1 MRVCRIGVNTYQL
14 ISLCIQ
20 KYFFLSGSSFPDI
33 NNSLDSRRG
42 KATIFSSSLPLPT
55 TQNYL
60 DIYLKFPILDGYL
73 TF

>member
-1 MRVCRIGVNTYQL
+1 MRVCRIGVNTYKL

-33 NNSLDSRRG
+33 DNSL
-42 KATIFSSSLPLPT
+42 ATIFSSSLPLPT
-55 TQNYL
+55 TQNYS